1 MRTAL
6 VIGTGLIGT
15 SAALALASRGVVVHL
30 ADHDPEQARTAAAL
44 GAGTDEAP
52 EGPVDLAIVAVPP
65 AQVAGVLAD
74 AMRRGVARGYLDV
87 ASVKGGPRRELE
99 ALGLDLM
106 SPYIGTHP
114 MVGPRASR
122 ARWPLPRDLFE
133 GRPWVLT
140 PTRDTDTEVLNL
152 ALELVAHCRA
162 VPVVMDADAHDRA
175 VALVSH
181 MPHLVS
187 SMVAARLEN
196 AEEAAVRL
204 CGQGIRDVTRIAA
217 SDPADVDRHPLREP
231 RARRRSAHRCRRRPG
246 GDGAGAA
253 RAAVLRRRR
262 SGGEGAAGIE
272 DVLRRGN
279 AGQVRVPGKHGAAP
293 AVYEVVAVLI
303 DDQPG
308 QLARIFA
315 DAGGRGSNRGRPDRA
330 RDRAAGGACAADG
343 GAEGGARADGGAA
356 GAGLGDPAVGGR
368 RRGRRAGAVRAGGPE
383 PVTLCGAPAAPLP
396 APCTQKGVRP
406 RGNRRNRTAPAAV
419 IVAIDGPSGTGKSST
434 SKAVAAQLGLSYL
447 DTGAQYRAITWWMV
461 NNGIE
466 LTDPTAIAAV
476 AGKAEI
482 VSGTDPSAPTITVD
496 GVDVAGPDPHHGGH
510 LQGQRRQR
518 RPRGACPH
526 HRAAALHRRRGRAG
540 HRRRGP

>member
-15 SAALALASRGVVVHL
+15 SAALALSQRGVTVHL
-30 ADHDPEQARTAAAL
+30 TDHAPEQARTAAAL

-65 AQVAGVLAD
+65 GHTATVLAT
-74 AMRRGVARGYLDV
+74 AMRDGIARAYLDV

-99 ALGLDLM
+99 ALGLDL
-106 SPYIGTHP
+106 SAYIGTHP
-114 MVGPRASR
+114 MSGREKSGPLA
-122 ARWPLPRDLFE
+122 ATGDLFE

-152 ALELVAHCRA
+152 ALELVSHCRA

-217 SDPADVDRHPLREP
+217 SDPRMWIDILSANPGPVADLLSDVAADLDETVQALRSLQSSDEAK
-231 RARRRSAHRCRRRPG
+231 R
-246 GDGAGAA
+246 
-253 RAAVLRRRR
+253 
-262 SGGEGAAGIE
+262 GEGTAGIQ

-279 AGQVRVPGKHGAAP
+279 AGQVRVPGKHGSAP
-293 AVYEVVAVLI
+293 RAYEVVAVLI

-315 DAGGRGSNRGRPDRA
+315 DAGRA
-330 RDRAAGGACAADG
+330 GVNIEDVRIEHATGQQ
-343 GAEGGARADGGAA
+343 
-356 GAGLGDPAVGGR
+356 AGLVQLM
-368 RRGRRAGAVRAGGPE
+368 VE
-383 PVTLCGAPAAPLP
+383 P
-396 APCTQKGVRP
+396 Q
-406 RGNRRNRTAPAAV
+406 TAPV
-419 IVAIDGPSGTGKSST
+419 
-434 SKAVAAQLGLSYL
+434 
-447 DTGAQYRAITWWMV
+447 
-461 NNGIE
+461 
-466 LTDPTAIAAV
+466 LT
-476 AGKAEI
+476 
-482 VSGTDPSAPTITVD
+482 
-496 GVDVAGPDPHHGGH
+496 
-510 LQGQRRQR
+510 
-518 RPRGACPH
+518 
-526 HRAAALHRRRGRAG
+526 AALRERGWAIRQ
-540 HRRRGP
+540 